1 MIKNY
6 IITALRNIVRFKLHS
21 VINIGG
27 LALGISIFTLII
39 IYVVS
44 ELTYDKYHENY
55 DKIYELSAFDEF
67 LTTAHLGYTMK
78 EKFPEIR
85 YLVRIDQKY
94 GGGENAYLKQE
105 NSEKLVDFK

>member
-6 IITALRNIVRFKLHS
+6 IIIALRNIVRFKLHS

-27 LALGISIFTLII
+27 LALGISIFTLIM

-55 DKIYELSAFDEF
+55 AKIYQVSAFDE
-67 LTTAHLGYTMK
+67 LSTTAQLG
-78 EKFPEIR
+78 
-85 YLVRIDQKY
+85 
-94 GGGENAYLKQE
+94 
-105 NSEKLVDFK
+105 